1 MNVIVVGV
9 DGSPDSLAALR
20 YALSEAQKD
29 DATVRL
35 VNAWHVPAFAYQAP
49 VAPDTLSNDGREA
62 GLATLEETLAAAEDV
77 VDGVHVQLVVREGE
91 PGHVLVR
98 EADGAELLVLGTHGR
113 GSIGE
118 LVLGSVSH
126 YCCRHARCPVTV
138 IPHDRP
144 RTG

>member
-1 MNVIVVGV
+1 VNVIVVGV

-35 VNAWHVPAFAYQAP
+35 VNVWRVPALAYQAP
-49 VAPDTLSNDGREA
+49 VPSGSLADDGRESA
-62 GLATLEETLAAAEDV
+62 LATLERALAATEDA
-77 VDGVHVQLVVREGE
+77 VDGVHVQRVVREGE
-91 PGHVLVR
+91 PGHLLVR
-98 EADGAELLVLGTHGR
+98 EADGAQQLVLGTHGR

-126 YCCRHARCPVTV
+126 YCCRHANCPVTV
-138 IPHDRP
+138 IPHNYP
-144 RTG
+144 RTE